1 MIHFSAKQQV
11 ELQSAAVKNSIN
23 ILQNSQVVK
32 PTTSSSPTV
41 QTRNMLEVRRTPNQ
55 PVKGQLNSQHQRVQ
69 NKVPTQMRSPQKPQL
84 LTMAEQQQEQEL
96 MSMGLGMDE
105 MSDAAAANALLNM
118 DPSHEDAMMEHNEQN
133 TVLVSKNMDNIIM
146 TEDGQIIIRDINDLM
161 FEGNHPIEL
170 NLQV

>member
-1 MIHFSAKQQV
+1 MV
-11 ELQSAAVKNSIN
+11 R
-23 ILQNSQVVK
+23 

-41 QTRNMLEVRRTPNQ
+41 QTRNLLEVKRNLNNLPNKAQ
-55 PVKGQLNSQHQRVQ
+55 PQPLPQQLRAL
-69 NKVPTQMRSPQKPQL
+69 NKMPAKPLQMKSSQKPQ

-118 DPSHEDAMMEHNEQN
+118 DPSHEDNMLDHNEQN
-133 TVLVSKNMDNIIM
+133 TVLVSKNIDNIIM

>member
-1 MIHFSAKQQV
+1 M
-11 ELQSAAVKNSIN
+11 
-23 ILQNSQVVK
+23 
-32 PTTSSSPTV
+32 
-41 QTRNMLEVRRTPNQ
+41 QTRNLLEVKRNLNNLPNKAQ
-55 PVKGQLNSQHQRVQ
+55 PQPLPQQLRAL
-69 NKVPTQMRSPQKPQL
+69 NKMPAKPLQMKSSQKPQ

-118 DPSHEDAMMEHNEQN
+118 DPSHEDNMLDHNEQN
-133 TVLVSKNMDNIIM
+133 TVLVSKNIDNIIM